1 MIDDGLME
9 LARKAGYSLKQQH
22 CKLAVAESCTGG
34 LLAAAITGVPG
45 SSAWFD
51 RGFVTYS
58 NQAKTELLQ
67 VRPETLTEFGAVSPE
82 TAREMAAG
90 AMANS
95 RAEWVIS
102 VTGIAGPDG
111 GSLEKPVGT
120 VFIAW
125 LNKAHLLIVER
136 CQFTGNR
143 QEIRQQTVITALSKL
158 LTYFDD

>member
-9 LARKAGYSLKQQH
+9 IARKAGYLLKEQH

-34 LLAAAITGVPG
+34 LLAAAVTAVPG

-67 VRPETLTEFGAVSPE
+67 VRLETLAEFGAVSPE

-90 AMANS
+90 ALANS
-95 RAEWVIS
+95 SADWVIA

-111 GSLEKPVGT
+111 GSPEKPVGT
-120 VFIAW
+120 VYIAW
-125 LNKAHLLIVER
+125 QNKDDFFNLEK
-136 CQFTGNR
+136 CQLSGNR
-143 QEIRQQTVITALSKL
+143 QEIRQQTVIMALSKL
-158 LTYFDD
+158 LTYFDN